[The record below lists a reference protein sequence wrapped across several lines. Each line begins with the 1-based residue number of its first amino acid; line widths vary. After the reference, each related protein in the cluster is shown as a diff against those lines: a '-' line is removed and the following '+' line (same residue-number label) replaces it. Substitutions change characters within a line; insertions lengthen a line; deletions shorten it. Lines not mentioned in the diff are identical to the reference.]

1 MTETKIIHYDS
12 INAIK
17 INNNPLQCTFT
28 LKETILNVKAI
39 FLRSIE
45 IPLSIYN
52 IRSPYNFLKMLITV
66 NGISTMQI
74 LKLPNKSYID
84 VTYFLIDLNALI
96 SSNVILNVNE
106 IAPIFSFSTQLNK
119 LVVKTT
125 LSTSQILFYNEGVLL
140 YYLGNI
146 NPLVYN
152 KITTQTVGLYIY
164 SYDLLYCYNLCFDIY
179 LSMHICNLNVDSCN
193 NNSNPISFKIC
204 LDSIT
209 NTIHYN
215 SENSSFVQS
224 VKLPHN
230 TNISN
235 LSIVFYDRYNNIV
248 DNNNYDFSFTLGYE
262 I

>member
-1 MTETKIIHYDS
+1 MLVT
-12 INAIK
+12 ING
-17 INNNPLQCTFT
+17 LST
-28 LKETILNVKAI
+28 L
-39 FLRSIE
+39 
-45 IPLSIYN
+45 
-52 IRSPYNFLKMLITV
+52 
-66 NGISTMQI
+66 QI
-74 LKLPNKSYID
+74 LKMQNKSYID
-84 VTYFLIDLNALI
+84 VTYFLIDINALI
-96 SSNVILNVNE
+96 SSNIILNIGE
-106 IAPIFSFSTQLNK
+106 IPPIFSFSSQLNK

-125 LSTSQILFYNEGVLL
+125 LNTSQILFYNEGVIL
-140 YYLGNI
+140 YYLGTI

-152 KITTQTVGLYIY
+152 KINTETVGTYLY

-179 LSMHICNLNVDSCN
+179 LSMHISNLNIDSCN
-193 NNSNPISFKIC
+193 NNGNPVTYKIC

-215 SENSSFVQS
+215 NENSSFIQS

-248 DNNNYDFSFTLGYE
+248 DNNNYDISFTLEYE